1 MLCDVLRHRGHTCE
15 AVATRPEAFDMM
27 SSFAPDVVLLEWA
40 MRDESGRGLARRLC
54 AQSVVGNWDIAIIL
68 LTIVVKLLT
77 QVAVVE
83 WSRSARTWTK
93 PAPGCAIA
101 RKTAA
106 VADLIVGR
114 PSQKASNHEKLVARF
129 HPGHR
134 HDRMPRPYVRS
145 TAAHVAARARR
156 SGQGQPERRYEAAG
170 ARR

>member
-83 WSRSARTWTK
+83 WSRSARTWCTSS
-93 PAPGCAIA
+93 AADA
-101 RKTAA
+101 RR
-106 VADLIVGR
+106 G
-114 PSQKASNHEKLVARF
+114 
-129 HPGHR
+129 
-134 HDRMPRPYVRS
+134 
-145 TAAHVAARARR
+145 RARR
-156 SGQGQPERRYEAAG
+156 TGRRRRVVALGADLDQARTGMCDRAQNGRGRGPNSWETVPESEQ
-170 ARR
+170 